1 MPFNVL
7 TDPFLPVR
15 TRDGGIRALT
25 LTDLPDAQ
33 DALEPAW
40 PRPDFNATA
49 MELLV
54 GIATLAL
61 QPRSEDA
68 WADIWNDRPDG
79 WADRLRDL
87 APAFEL
93 MGDGPR
99 FLQENGGLTGQP
111 VSVEALLID
120 TPGANGQKKNADLLT
135 HRGRYLALSFPAAA
149 MALYTLQAYA
159 PAGGAGNQTSM
170 RGGGPLSTLVI
181 PQSADGAPE
190 PSLWQKIWAN
200 VLPLRQPVADIATVC
215 PWMSQGI
222 ASGKISQ
229 GDPRFHDL
237 HALFGMPRRLWL
249 VAAEGTCALTGA
261 GGPVV
266 TGFLQKPKGHDYH
279 LWRHPLTPYRRQKD
293 GGEPY
298 TAKPSSARFRSADWI
313 AAAIG
318 DPPLRD
324 RAEVVQAIGNRS
336 EDLVPDWPEGQPTL
350 RVSGWNMNNMEAT
363 DWLAAEEPLYVTG
376 DPDQTEALA
385 QLGRTLAYAAEEA
398 AGITASNAK
407 RALFGDGP
415 ADTGK
420 GILAMARSDVLD
432 RADARFHEI
441 MGRALRG
448 EEPGRLK
455 EGWCKILRHAALAAF
470 DLAAPVPVSDP
481 QKARRV
487 VAAHLNLR
495 MAFTEKS
502 KMKRLKALIGE
513 TVS

>member
-1 MPFNVL
+1 MIFNLL

-15 TRDGGIRALT
+15 TRDGGTRVLS
-25 LTDLPDAQ
+25 LTDLPAAE
-33 DALEPAW
+33 DALDPAW
-40 PRPDFNATA
+40 PRPDFNAAA
-49 MELLV
+49 MELLI

-61 QPRSEDA
+61 QPRSDDD
-68 WADIWNDRPDG
+68 WAEIWNHGPQD
-79 WADRLRDL
+79 WANRLRDL
-87 APAFEL
+87 APAFDL
-93 MGDGPR
+93 LGDGPR
-99 FLQENGGLTGQP
+99 FLQERGGLTGSP
-111 VSVEALLID
+111 VPVEALLID

-135 HRGRYLALSFPAAA
+135 HRARYPALGLPAAA

-181 PQSADGAPE
+181 PQAVDGAPE
-190 PSLWQKIWAN
+190 PGLWQKVWAN
-200 VLPLRQPVADIATVC
+200 VLPLDKPATDIATVC
-215 PWMSQGI
+215 AWMRKGV
-222 ASGKISQ
+222 AAGKISQ

-249 VAAEGTCALTGA
+249 IPAEGTCALTGA
-261 GGPVV
+261 AGPVI

-279 LWRHPLTPYRRQKD
+279 LWEHPLTPYRRQKE

-324 RAEVVQAIGNRS
+324 TAKVVRLIAGRS

-376 DPDQTEALA
+376 DPDRNEALA
-385 QLGRTLAYAAEEA
+385 QLARALAHAADEA
-398 AGITASNAK
+398 AGVAVSAAK

-415 ADTGK
+415 ADMGK
-420 GILAMARSDVLD
+420 GALATVRTRVLD
-432 RADARFHEI
+432 TADARFHDV
-441 MGRALRG
+441 MGRALRDG
-448 EEPGRLK
+448 EAGSLREDWRR
-455 EGWCKILRHAALAAF
+455 ILQRAALAAF
-470 DLAAPVPVSDP
+470 DAAAPVPVADP
-481 QKARRV
+481 EKARRV
-487 VAAHLNLR
+487 VAARRNLL

-513 TVS
+513 DA